1 MVENY
6 RPVSLTSQVCKI
18 LESIIWDELIQH
30 FMDSGMLSDAQHGF
44 VPGRSWTS
52 QLLLV
57 IEEWSRRLDAGTPVD
72 PIYLDFKKPFVSVTH
87 ERLIITLSGPGIWS
101 KLLNWIR
108 CFLSGCSQRVVLHG
122 CRSEWVDSPVESHR
136 AVSWVQHSFCSCS
149 LSAQGYKKR
158 YNDICR

>member
-1 MVENY
+1 M
-6 RPVSLTSQVCKI
+6 PSMALSLAGHGLLSFCLLLRSGQEDWM
-18 LESIIWDELIQH
+18 LEPQWT
-30 FMDSGMLSDAQHGF
+30 
-44 VPGRSWTS
+44 PYTWTS
-52 QLLLV
+52 
-57 IEEWSRRLDAGTPVD
+57 
-72 PIYLDFKKPFVSVTH
+72 KKTFVSVTH

>member
-72 PIYLDFKKPFVSVTH
+72 PIYLDF
-87 ERLIITLSGPGIWS
+87 
-101 KLLNWIR
+101 
-108 CFLSGCSQRVVLHG
+108 
-122 CRSEWVDSPVESHR
+122 
-136 AVSWVQHSFCSCS
+136 
-149 LSAQGYKKR
+149 
-158 YNDICR
+158 